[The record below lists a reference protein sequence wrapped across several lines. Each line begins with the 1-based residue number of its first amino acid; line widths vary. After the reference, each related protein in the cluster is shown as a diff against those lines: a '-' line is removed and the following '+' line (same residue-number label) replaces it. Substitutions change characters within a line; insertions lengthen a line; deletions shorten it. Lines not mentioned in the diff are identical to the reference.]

1 MSIYGPQWPLSS
13 GERDLFKMHESAMDQ
28 AKFELKNLILTS
40 PGENLSDPN
49 YGVGLRNYIFEM
61 NTRSVA
67 HEIRSSIQNQ
77 IRFYMPSIN
86 LVSVNVNRDSEM
98 VDSYELGVSIS
109 FTGPRST
116 NIETLDINLSN
127 SEQEIY

>member
-1 MSIYGPQWPLSS
+1 MNIYGPQWPLSN
-13 GERDLFKMHESAMDQ
+13 GEKDLFKMYESALDQ

-67 HEIRSSIQNQ
+67 SEIRSSIQRQ
-77 IRFYMPSIN
+77 VGFYLPSIN
-86 LVSVNVNRDSEM
+86 LVSVDINRDAEM
-98 VDSYELGVSIS
+98 IDSYELGVSIS

-116 NIETLDINLSN
+116 SLETLDINLSN